1 MSRSVAGE
9 GRGGFSVQRGL
20 GGRGN
25 RQESRSDLWPREAGV
40 ADRLGDPTYRRFVL
54 VLGRRP
60 LQLGRSRPYLF
71 NHPGWSLS

>member
-9 GRGGFSVQRGL
+9 ARGGFSVQRGL
-20 GGRGN
+20 GGRES

-40 ADRLGDPTYRRFVL
+40 ADRLGGPADRRFVP
-54 VLGRRP
+54 VIGHRP
-60 LQLGRSRPYLF
+60 LQLSRSRPYLF